1 MKLDSHTARSYVTAF
16 AAFLMLTVN
25 AVAAAVA
32 FTAFGLAAILYLDY
46 GRPTG
51 TAAVKA
57 DVVAFEA
64 PVSDTSDERE
74 AA

>member
-1 MKLDSHTARSYVTAF
+1 MKLDSHTTRSYVTAF

-25 AVAAAVA
+25 AVAAAAA
-32 FTAFGLAAILYLDY
+32 FTAFGLAAMLFLDY
-46 GRPTG
+46 GRPMGPAT
-51 TAAVKA
+51 VKA

-64 PVSDTSDERE
+64 PGPGASDERE